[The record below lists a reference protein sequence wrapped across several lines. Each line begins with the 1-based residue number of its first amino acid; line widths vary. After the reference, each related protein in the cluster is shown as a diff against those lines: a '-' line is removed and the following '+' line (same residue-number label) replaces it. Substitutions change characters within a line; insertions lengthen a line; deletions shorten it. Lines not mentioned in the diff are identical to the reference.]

1 VADGVRLEDIQS
13 ALSQWARAEHALKDE
28 NRLLRDRI
36 EELTLVIKDGVDQ
49 VQRGFEL
56 PQVPQATLQLVVEE
70 ALLSVASAASWRV
83 RTIASQKDEID
94 RLASKV
100 AGLELEQQ
108 EAVNRIV
115 EALELPPNKH
125 RTLRNAVTEAVDM
138 VQEAKKMVRENL

>member
-13 ALSQWARAEHALKDE
+13 ALSQWARAETTLKDE

-36 EELTLVIKDGVDQ
+36 EELTLVLKDAVAQ
-49 VQRGFEL
+49 VQAGFEL
-56 PQVPQATLQLVVEE
+56 PQVPGATLQLVIEE
-70 ALLSVASAASWRV
+70 ALLSVASAASWRI
-83 RTIASQKDEID
+83 RTVASQKDEIN

-100 AGLELEQQ
+100 TGLEQEAQ

-138 VQEAKKMVRENL
+138 VQEAKSMVRENL

>member
-1 VADGVRLEDIQS
+1 MADGVRLEDIQS

>member
-1 VADGVRLEDIQS
+1 MAETVRLEDIQS
-13 ALSQWARAEHALKDE
+13 ALSQWARAEVVLKDE

-36 EELTLVIKDGVDQ
+36 EELTLTLKDAVAQ
-49 VQRGFEL
+49 VQAGFEL
-56 PQVPQATLQLVVEE
+56 PQVPGATLQLVIEE
-70 ALLSVASAASWRV
+70 AMLSVASAASWRV

-94 RLASKV
+94 RLTSKV
-100 AGLELEQQ
+100 SGLEIEAQ

-138 VQEAKKMVRENL
+138 VQEAKNMVRENL

>member
-1 VADGVRLEDIQS
+1 MAETVRLEDIQS

-36 EELTLVIKDGVDQ
+36 EELTLVLKDGVDQ

-56 PQVPQATLQLVVEE
+56 PQVPGATLQLVVEE

-94 RLASKV
+94 RLTSKV
-100 AGLELEQQ
+100 AGLEIEQQ